1 MTRQFRS
8 STGRMWAVQIA
19 KTDLLRIGS
28 RATVATGEV
37 LRFSSVD
44 GLICDLEDYPADWER
59 FTETGLLSLLGM
71 AMADWTR
78 RVG

>member
-1 MTRQFRS
+1 MRQFKS
-8 STGRMWAVQIA
+8 STGRQWAVQLA
-19 KTDLLRIGS
+19 KTDVVRIGTRS
-28 RATVATGEV
+28 TLATGEV
-37 LRFSSVD
+37 LRFSSRD
-44 GLICDLEDYPADWER
+44 GLVCDLEEFPSDWER